1 MSDTQIQGS
10 TTVLVSFVQDRSGS
24 MGSVWDE
31 TLNGF
36 RSFVKELKEKGP
48 KDGVT
53 YLFSLTTFDTMVET
67 PLVAVPIEQVDE
79 NELSKHGPRGS
90 TALLDAVGK
99 TIEDTDKLR
108 QGPQKVIVV
117 IVTDGQENSSR
128 EWTKDTLHKVIDAK
142 LTAGNWTF
150 TYLGTQPE
158 TWDDAG
164 HLGVGAGSTAT
175 YIPTMAPAAYAATAN
190 AVHCLSKSTHSGT
203 RSLMADYI
211 PDDVAATAG
220 MRVGTHT
227 GGPPQPQ
234 AIPPQPQ
241 QAPPPP
247 CPTPRTR
254 PSGRWR

>member
-1 MSDTQIQGS
+1 MNDTQVQGN
-10 TTVLVSFVQDRSGS
+10 TTVLVNFVQDRSGS
-24 MGSVWDE
+24 MASVWDE
-31 TLNGF
+31 TVNGF
-36 RSFVKELKEKGP
+36 RSFVKDLKEKGP
-48 KDGVT
+48 KDGVA
-53 YLFSLTTFDTMVET
+53 YLFSLTTFDTLVET

-164 HLGVGAGSTAT
+164 HLGVGVGSTAT
-175 YIPTMAPAAYAATAN
+175 YTPKMAPAAYAATAN
-190 AVHCLSKSTHSGT
+190 AIHCFSKSSHSGT
-203 RSLMADYI
+203 RSLMSDFVP
-211 PDDVAATAG
+211 PDIATTAG
-220 MRVGTHT
+220 MHIGTPSGHPPVPQA
-227 GGPPQPQ
+227 GPPQQ
-234 AIPPQPQ
+234 T
-241 QAPPPP
+241 PPPSRP
-247 CPTPRTR
+247 APRAR
-254 PSGRWR
+254 PAGRWR